1 MIWRIVLTIGLFIV
15 WSFVQHLLN
24 GAETI
29 AAGSL
34 AADQLNGGDLAYL
47 KMNTFGAYLKGNGMN
62 LIILLA
68 LLALIWYRP
77 IKRWI
82 VGPPVAL
89 LLLVL
94 LAPDARAYYDK
105 QDWAEVMNIQPNQS
119 AFIIP
124 DVGDNKS
131 SQAAFGSVEF
141 LAANKVALKRVQ
153 IPHVKLENSGLWS
166 NFYVP
171 AARLVLV
178 DRTPYYREWTS
189 DPTRGTSKKDE
200 GLRCESAD
208 SINVTTA
215 VNVSAFV
222 EEKNAATF
230 LYWFGVNPPQ
240 GIPAIPPSSSRQ
252 SCTGSPWAK

>member
-47 KMNTFGAYLKGNGMN
+47 RMNTFGAYLKGNGLN
-62 LIILLA
+62 LVILLA

-153 IPHVKLENSGLWS
+153 IPHVKLENSGLC
-166 NFYVP
+166 
-171 AARLVLV
+171 RL
-178 DRTPYYREWTS
+178 
-189 DPTRGTSKKDE
+189 
-200 GLRCESAD
+200 
-208 SINVTTA
+208 
-215 VNVSAFV
+215 
-222 EEKNAATF
+222 F
-230 LYWFGVNPPQ
+230 LGQ
-240 GIPAIPPSSSRQ
+240 LS
-252 SCTGSPWAK
+252 